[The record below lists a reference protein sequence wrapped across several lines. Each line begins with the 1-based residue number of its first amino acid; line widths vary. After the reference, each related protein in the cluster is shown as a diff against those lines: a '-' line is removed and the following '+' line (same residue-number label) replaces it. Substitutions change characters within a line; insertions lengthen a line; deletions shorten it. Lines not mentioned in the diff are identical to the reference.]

1 MAVLYA
7 AVRLSESL
15 DGIAYVISSV
25 IFIIVAAA
33 GTVLLIAAAGTR
45 KIADS
50 IQTADP
56 QYEKRLQDSATVT
69 GRVTQIREN
78 CARIPGKTA
87 FHDYHVAIAY
97 NRDGKALTA
106 LFGLTADQ
114 PLALTEGSRVKLRLF
129 HYPLMQTTQAAWQR
143 AESSGGF
150 LPDGSVEYRS
160 IRGVSVD
167 ETATVMFEEDYPA
180 FAQAE
185 RSAYTVQDHSSV
197 PNLIRVIA
205 VILALVGLSVLVD
218 LFMQFA
224 G

>member
-1 MAVLYA
+1 MYA
-7 AVRLSESL
+7 AVRHSESI
-15 DGIAYVISSV
+15 DGIAYVISS
-25 IFIIVAAA
+25 IFFIIVAVA
-33 GTVLLIAAAGTR
+33 GAVWLIAAAGTR
-45 KIADS
+45 KIADC

-56 QYEKRLQDSATVT
+56 QYEKRLQDSVPVT

-78 CARIPGKTA
+78 RARIPGKTA

-106 LFGLTADQ
+106 LFGLTSEQ

-129 HYPLMQTTQAAWQR
+129 QYPLMSTTQEAWQR

-185 RSAYTVQDHSSV
+185 RSAYAAQDHTTV
-197 PNLIRVIA
+197 PNLIRVLA
-205 VILALVGLSVLVD
+205 VIFALVGLSVLAG
-218 LFMQFA
+218 LFRLFA

>member
-1 MAVLYA
+1 MFA
-7 AVRLSESL
+7 AVRLSESI
-15 DGIAYVISSV
+15 DGIAYVISS
-25 IFIIVAAA
+25 ILFIIAAVIGA
-33 GTVLLIAAAGTR
+33 VWLIAAAGTR
-45 KIADS
+45 KVADC

-56 QYEKRLQDSATVT
+56 QYEKRLQESAPVT

-78 CARIPGKTA
+78 RARIPGKTA

-129 HYPLMQTTQAAWQR
+129 QYPLMRTTQEAWHR
-143 AESSGGF
+143 AESVCGF

-160 IRGVSVD
+160 IRGISVD

-185 RSAYTVQDHSSV
+185 HSAYTAQDHTTV
-197 PNLIRVIA
+197 PNVIRVLA
-205 VILALVGLSVLVD
+205 VIFALVGLSVLAG
-218 LFMQFA
+218 LFRLFA